1 MVFFVTGNAF
11 LAKYW
16 HCGRQKTDRIMR
28 VTPAMG
34 TIFQQG
40 KRGVFTLV
48 SGGVYARGMAS
59 FIVIADSSARAYI
72 MNKGELEMKNDDQEQ
87 LESLLSIFTG
97 YQVGTVLAILLGIL
111 LVTIYLLPDA
121 AILLIILAIV
131 LIAPYLFFNKR
142 DSGEREDDL

>member
-1 MVFFVTGNAF
+1 
-11 LAKYW
+11 
-16 HCGRQKTDRIMR
+16 
-28 VTPAMG
+28 
-34 TIFQQG
+34 
-40 KRGVFTLV
+40 
-48 SGGVYARGMAS
+48 
-59 FIVIADSSARAYI
+59 
-72 MNKGELEMKNDDQEQ
+72 MKNDDQEQ